1 MILMQNTINVIQLGI
16 GFFLIFFAFNSQGF
30 IEESVINSFAD
41 KGKISKHAGYTSLA
55 IIYAVFTLA
64 NFLAAPIVRFLGPKL
79 SMFLAAITYGIF
91 QLGFLFLNEVYLYL
105 SSAAIGIGAAV
116 IWTAQG
122 KYLSMNSTSETS
134 SKHSGIFW
142 ATSQCCIL
150 FGGIFL
156 FIVFQ
161 SSGKDD
167 IDESTVKV
175 LYGVFTVVTII
186 GAGVL
191 LVLRTK
197 TDYGVVRTMAI
208 TNEDSIPQT
217 EVILGAFKLMFT
229 KKMGLLILAF
239 AYTGVE
245 LSFWSGI
252 YPTCISFTKKLGSN
266 THTLVAFNAMAQ
278 GVGQIIGGLLFGV
291 FGSKTRRFN
300 RQSKIL
306 LGTIVHLICFIL
318 IFINFP
324 SDAPI
329 NKTDD
334 TGLIYP
340 NIYLALFSTILLGFG
355 DACWNTQIF
364 AHLIDNY
371 PTKSAEAFSN
381 FKFYQSLLTCACFFY
396 SPYLQLQWHI
406 LILMVLAV
414 LGLVAFIYV
423 DRLPLSDALETSDSI
438 DSKDNEDIDTSSTAS
453 PLNS

>member
-1 MILMQNTINVIQLGI
+1 MPLMQNTINVIQLGI

-41 KGKISKHAGYTSLA
+41 KGEISKHAGYTSLA

-64 NFLAAPIVRFLGPKL
+64 NFLAAPIVGLLGPKL
-79 SMFLAAITYGIF
+79 AMFLAALTYGLF
-91 QLGFLFLNEVYLYL
+91 QVGFLFLNEVFLYL
-105 SSAAIGIGAAV
+105 SSAAIGVGAAV

-122 KYLSMNSTSETS
+122 KYLSMNSSSETS

-161 SSGKDD
+161 STGNSD
-167 IDESTVKV
+167 IDESTVRI
-175 LYGVFTVVTII
+175 LYGVFTVVTVL

-191 LVLRTK
+191 IFLRTK
-197 TDYGVVRTMAI
+197 TDYGVVRTMTSDNNI
-208 TNEDSIPQT
+208 VVSQK
-217 EVILGAFKLMFT
+217 EVILGAIKLMLT
-229 KKMGLLILAF
+229 KRMGFLILSF

-252 YPTCISFTKKLGSN
+252 YPTCISFTKKLGTN

-278 GVGQIIGGLLFGV
+278 GVGQIIGGLLFGI
-291 FGSKTRRFN
+291 FGSKTRSFN
-300 RQSKIL
+300 RQSKVL
-306 LGTIVHLICFIL
+306 LGTIVHIVCFIL

-324 SDAPI
+324 SNAPI
-329 NKTDD
+329 SKTDD

-340 NIYLALFSTILLGFG
+340 NIYLALFSTVLLGFG

-406 LILMVLAV
+406 LILVILGV
-414 LGLVAFIYV
+414 LGLASFVYV
-423 DRLPLSDALETSDSI
+423 DRLPPFEALDITSMD
-438 DSKDNEDIDTSSTAS
+438 DSKENEDLDTSSSAL